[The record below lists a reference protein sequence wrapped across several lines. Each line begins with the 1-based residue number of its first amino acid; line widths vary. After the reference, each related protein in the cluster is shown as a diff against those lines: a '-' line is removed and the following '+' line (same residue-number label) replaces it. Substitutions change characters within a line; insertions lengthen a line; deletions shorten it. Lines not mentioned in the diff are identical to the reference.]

1 MSRKAVYIFIIM
13 LMIISTAYLNAQI
26 VIQGKVTD
34 KDNSPLPGAAI
45 MIQGTGYGTSSNL
58 DGKYLLEIKKL
69 PEGAN
74 TIEVKF
80 VGYKT
85 KREALPKRSG
95 TVELDF
101 MLYEDILQLD
111 QVVVTGNAEAV
122 EKKSLGNSISTLQ
135 AKDLEKVGAVQIDA
149 ALTGKIPGAMVQL
162 NSGAPGGGTS
172 IRMRGLSTLYS
183 GTSDPLYIVD
193 GVIVDNSSTQLVDLG
208 GNTTNRIADLD
219 PEDIDHVEVV
229 KGAAAAALYGSR
241 ANNGVI
247 QIFTKRGQA
256 GQTKIRFNTTF
267 GFDQIV
273 KKMDYITYPY
283 IKRTKDGPL
292 EAVTRYDF
300 QDMIFQTAA
309 RGSANLSI
317 SGGDLN
323 TKYFVSGS
331 WTNQEGIIKSQQYDK
346 QSIRFNLDKIFNDWM
361 SASISTNYVHSL
373 NNMVANGGA
382 YNNGFGI
389 LTAITNCPNYY
400 NYNKDANGVYPLA
413 GFTPSNR
420 ANPLDV
426 IDNWKAPEEINR
438 WIGGLKLTVE
448 PIKGLSASYRFGYDT
463 YTQNDKYFIP
473 RISSQTAYAN
483 GYSLNATMIATN
495 MNSNLDLAYNTN
507 IIPEIKS
514 TSAAGI
520 EYSESKNNITIQSA
534 QDLVPFVELTNGSSA
549 YNGVSESKDKR
560 RTMGYYFQETLNYQ
574 NIWFVTGSLRADGSS
589 TFGADERWQMFPK
602 FSTSYIVSE
611 NNFWKESFVGE
622 YVNYFKVR
630 GAFGYSGGQPAA
642 SFGRLTNYGQ
652 TTYSGIAGLVNSTII
667 GNDKLKPER
676 MREWEIGADF
686 EFLGGRLGIELTY
699 FDKRVEDLIMQAPV
713 NASIG
718 YSYQYQNVG
727 ILTNKGIE
735 VMLKTVNM
743 QLPSFTWTSNLTVST
758 SKPIVE
764 KLYAGNMI
772 AISWYQ
778 TVLAEGKAPS
788 TFYQF
793 KIDYNN
799 VDANG
804 LPVRK
809 TVKEYLGDPNPKL
822 MWAFTNEF
830 TLWNDLSMRIM
841 FDAQMDFK
849 VLDWNSRNMRS
860 ASYPNSKLYEK
871 EYTGEYAWGYNA
883 RVTSAIGEFV
893 SDASFVKL
901 REVSISYTLR
911 NEIISSL
918 GINNV
923 QLSLIGRNLFTI
935 SPYSGFDP
943 EVNGAGQDA
952 IVRGFDFATQ
962 PIPRSIIVGLT
973 LNL

>member
-1 MSRKAVYIFIIM
+1 MSRKLLFTFIIM
-13 LMIISTAYLNAQI
+13 LMIMNTAYLNAQI
-26 VIQGKVTD
+26 VMQGTVAD
-34 KDNSPLPGAAI
+34 KDNNPLPGAAI
-45 MIQGTGYGTSSNL
+45 MIKGTGYGTSSNL
-58 DGKYLLEIKKL
+58 DGKYYLEIKKL

-74 TIEVKF
+74 QVEVKF

-85 KREALPKRSG
+85 IRETLTKTSG
-95 TVELDF
+95 QVTINFV
-101 MLYEDILQLD
+101 LYEDILQLD

-122 EKKSLGNSISTLQ
+122 EKRSLGNSISTLQ
-135 AKDLEKVGAVQIDA
+135 SKDLEKVGAVQIDA

-172 IRMRGLSTLYS
+172 IRLRGLSTLYS

-193 GVIVDNSSTQLVDLG
+193 GIIVDNSSTQLIDMG

-219 PEDIDHVEVV
+219 PEDIDHVEIV

-247 QIFTKRGQA
+247 QIFTKRGQS
-256 GQTKIRFNTTF
+256 GQTKIRFNSTF

-273 KKMDYITYPY
+273 KKLDYITYPY
-283 IKRTKDGPL
+283 IKTAKDGAL
-292 EAVTRYDF
+292 KAVTRYDL
-300 QDMIFQTAA
+300 QDQVFQTAA

-317 SGGDLN
+317 SGGDN
-323 TKYFVSGS
+323 TTKYFLSGS
-331 WTNQEGIIKSQQYDK
+331 WTDQEGIIKSQEYNK
-346 QSIRFNLDKIFNDWM
+346 QSIRFNLDKIFNNWL
-361 SASISTNYVHSL
+361 STSVSTNYIHSL

-382 YNNGFGI
+382 YNNGFGV
-389 LTAITNCPNYY
+389 LTATTNCPNYY
-400 NYNKDANGVYPLA
+400 NLEKDANGVYPLA
-413 GFTPSNR
+413 GFNPANR

-438 WIGGLKLTVE
+438 WIGGIKLTAE
-448 PIKGLSASYRFGYDT
+448 PIDGLSLQYRFGYDT

-483 GYSLNATMIATN
+483 GFSQNATMISTN
-495 MNSNLDLAYNTN
+495 LNSNLDVAYNTYV
-507 IIPEIKS
+507 IPEIKS

-520 EYSESKNNITIQSA
+520 EFSESKNDITIQA
-534 QDLVPFVELTNGSSA
+534 TQDLIPFVELTNGSSA
-549 YNGVSESKDKR
+549 FNTVSESKDKR
-560 RTMGYYFQETLNYQ
+560 RTLGFYFQETLNYQ
-574 NIWFVTGSLRADGSS
+574 SLLYLTGSVRADGSS

-602 FSTSYIVSE
+602 MSASYVVSE
-611 NNFWKESFVGE
+611 NDFWKEILSD

-630 GAFGYSGGQPAA
+630 GAFGYSGGQPAS
-642 SFGRLTNYGQ
+642 SFGRLTNYSQ
-652 TTYSGIAGLVNSTII
+652 TTYGGMAGLINSTII

-676 MREWEIGADF
+676 MREWEIGADI
-686 EFLGGRLGIELTY
+686 EFFGGRIGIELTY
-699 FDKRVEDLIMQAPV
+699 FNKKVEDLIMQAPV

-727 ILTNKGIE
+727 ILSNKGIE
-735 VMLKTVNM
+735 VMLKTVNL

-758 SKPIVE
+758 NHPIVD
-764 KLYAGNMI
+764 KLYNGSQI

-778 TVLAEGKAPS
+778 TVLCEGKAPS
-788 TFYQF
+788 TFYQY
-793 KIDYNN
+793 KIDYNTL
-799 VDANG
+799 DANG
-804 LPVRK
+804 LPIRK
-809 TVKEYLGDPNPKL
+809 LTKEYLGDSNPKL

-830 TLWNDLSMRIM
+830 TLWNNLSMRIM

-860 ASYPNSKLYEK
+860 ASYPNSKLWEQ
-871 EYTGEYAWGYNA
+871 EYTGQVPWGWNA
-883 RVTSAIGEFV
+883 RIMSAMGEFI

-911 NEIISSL
+911 NDIISSVGL
-918 GINNV
+918 NNI

-935 SPYSGFDP
+935 SPYSGYDP

-952 IVRGFDFATQ
+952 IIRGFDFATQ
-962 PIPRSIIVGLT
+962 PIPRSVIFGLT

>member
-1 MSRKAVYIFIIM
+1 MSRKLLYIFIIM

-34 KDNSPLPGAAI
+34 KDNGPLPGAAI
-45 MIQGTGYGTSSNL
+45 MIMGTSYGTSSNV
-58 DGKYLLEIKKL
+58 DGKYSLEIKKL

-74 TIEVKF
+74 TVEVKF
-80 VGYKT
+80 VGFKT
-85 KREALPKRSG
+85 KREVLPQKSG
-95 TVELDF
+95 TVNLDF

-135 AKDLEKVGAVQIDA
+135 SKDLEKVGAVQIDA

-193 GVIVDNSSTQLVDLG
+193 GIIVDNSSTQLIDLG

-219 PEDIDHVEVV
+219 PEDIDHIEVV

-273 KKMDYITYPY
+273 KKLDYITYPY
-283 IKRTKDGPL
+283 IIRAKGGAL
-292 EAVTRYDF
+292 EPVKRYDY

-317 SGGDLN
+317 SGGDLT
-323 TKYFVSGS
+323 TKYFLSGS

-346 QSIRFNLDKIFNDWM
+346 QSIRMNLDKVFNDWIT
-361 SASISTNYVHSL
+361 ASVSTNYIHSL
-373 NNMVANGGA
+373 NDMVANGGA

-389 LTAITNCPNYY
+389 LTAITNCPNTY
-400 NYNKDANGVYPLA
+400 NYSKDANGVYPLA
-413 GFTPSNR
+413 GYNPANR

-438 WIGGLKLTVE
+438 WIGGLKLTAE
-448 PIKGLSASYRFGYDT
+448 PIKGLSASYRFGFDT

-473 RISSQTAYAN
+473 RISSQTLYPN

-495 MNSNLDLAYNTN
+495 INSNIDVAYNAEIT
-507 IIPEIKS
+507 PELKS

-520 EYSESKNNITIQSA
+520 EYSESKNDITVQSS

-549 YNGVSESKDKR
+549 FNGVSESKDKR
-560 RTMGYYFQETLNYQ
+560 RTMGYYFQETLNYL
-574 NIWFVTGSLRADGSS
+574 NSLYVTGSIRADGSS
-589 TFGADERWQMFPK
+589 TFGADERWQIFPK

-611 NNFWKESFVGE
+611 NEFWKEKLIDYIS
-622 YVNYFKVR
+622 YFKVR
-630 GAFGYSGGQPAA
+630 GAYGYSGGQPAA
-642 SFGRLTNYGQ
+642 SFGRLTNYSQ
-652 TTYSGIAGLVNSTII
+652 TTYSGMAGIVNSTII

-676 MREWEIGADF
+676 MREWELGADL
-686 EFLGGRLGIELTY
+686 EFLGGRIGVEFTY
-699 FDKRVEDLIMQAPV
+699 FDKKVEDLIMQAPV

-727 ILTNKGIE
+727 VLSNKGIE

-758 SKPIVE
+758 SKPIVD
-764 KLYAGNMI
+764 KLY
-772 AISWYQ
+772 
-778 TVLAEGKAPS
+778 
-788 TFYQF
+788 
-793 KIDYNN
+793 
-799 VDANG
+799 
-804 LPVRK
+804 
-809 TVKEYLGDPNPKL
+809 
-822 MWAFTNEF
+822 
-830 TLWNDLSMRIM
+830 
-841 FDAQMDFK
+841 
-849 VLDWNSRNMRS
+849 
-860 ASYPNSKLYEK
+860 
-871 EYTGEYAWGYNA
+871 
-883 RVTSAIGEFV
+883 
-893 SDASFVKL
+893 
-901 REVSISYTLR
+901 
-911 NEIISSL
+911 
-918 GINNV
+918 
-923 QLSLIGRNLFTI
+923 
-935 SPYSGFDP
+935 
-943 EVNGAGQDA
+943 GQADCY
-952 IVRGFDFATQ
+952 
-962 PIPRSIIVGLT
+962 
-973 LNL
+973 